1 MANYK
6 CGAINPAYRDLLKGI
21 KKWAT
26 TGKTPELFNDPYDA
40 ALKLVD
46 RSFNSNIKYLK
57 YRDDV
62 TPGKVSDTLSRLY
75 ELSDSVDKGKL
86 GANWTAETFFASSH
100 YGKKDPIIGQIL
112 GDFQRTSQNDQKN
125 QLRDKDLMKQVMTSL
140 KEDASIL
147 TIAERGGALLADKQY
162 FDLHRQIIDA
172 RVRWLNGEEGAQ
184 REHERL
190 FLKEKELVDSSYLK
204 VFDKAIDIIEGVK
217 NETTGEWEYGIPKA
231 IVEKFKSL
239 EKRAKK
245 DISNGRKHT
254 STVKRYNDV
263 LAGDKVLKLDNADIM
278 RWVTD
283 KNGNQL
289 SAPMAKAITS
299 YNTLMDGLYTTLR
312 RGVDKRID
320 SIVKRMEFLGD
331 TSTADQFKELKVQL
345 RGKYMP
351 KYEQGFFPHYTRGLN
366 VDLMSGL
373 MESFDNMQSSA
384 NIYDMKRANPKDV
397 IKSMKLHVD
406 KHTMARQKTNQGDSY
421 YGYSRNFFD
430 VVTNYMNDVNRF
442 NHKSYTDSHLLDALT
457 SIETMYKNKGTVED
471 YSSRVTEFI
480 LDLTKAANG
489 DYGLGKN
496 ERAIMRTIL
505 SLEFV
510 SKLGVNP
517 RGAVRNL
524 TQRFLD
530 YVHWGPVQVHQ
541 MKNYLKDMRIQGQSA
556 DNYIESVLQENGLLF
571 EESAPQVLET
581 QMSRPAKE
589 SRLIE
594 YNSETNKYESN
605 AKGKLER
612 FADASGTLASKS
624 SILHRK
630 AENSNR
636 KHTFKLGYAQMHKWL
651 SNPQFVNELVAQGK
665 TTEAQQEAAKRG
677 IAERYAMNMVLMNH
691 FDYADYAKSKA
702 LRNKYGRFMGQFQHY
717 SFEFFEKNHDIM
729 REAKHD
735 LKTRNFN
742 ILGDAQGLA
751 KATRMSMI
759 YFLAPLIAGTYM
771 GLDFSSLIQHDT
783 AERLNQF
790 KVAFTGDEDEIAQ
803 AFYGKG
809 PVLATFGGPLISDL
823 IEVGM
828 MMELIDL
835 DEDSIWSLFHGLEKR
850 DPDKRSTKTT
860 QMLRILNTFLGR
872 FAERHAPLIAKGG
885 MGAGVALQ
893 QEMGI
898 YPTAAAKKRQRRLLK
913 ARKKLMPEGI
923 EGALRQLEGRT

>member
-6 CGAINPAYRDLLKGI
+6 CGAINPAYRDLVKGI

-46 RSFNSNIKYLK
+46 RSFNRGLKYLK
-57 YRDDV
+57 YGEDV

-75 ELSDSVDKGKL
+75 ELSNSVDKGKL
-86 GANWTAETFFASSH
+86 GANWVAETFFASSH
-100 YGKKDPIIGQIL
+100 YGKQDPVISQIL
-112 GDFQRTSQNDQKN
+112 RDFQRTSQSYQKN
-125 QLRDKDLMKQVMTSL
+125 ELKDRDLMKSIMTSL
-140 KEDASIL
+140 GEDAGIMSM
-147 TIAERGGALLADKQY
+147 AEKAGALLADKQY
-162 FDLHRQIIDA
+162 FNLDRKRIDA
-172 RVRWLNGEEGAQ
+172 KVRWLNGDKAAE
-184 REHERL
+184 REYDKLSREQ
-190 FLKEKELVDSSYLK
+190 KELVDGSYLK

-217 NETTGEWEYGIPKA
+217 NETTGEWDYGIPKA

-239 EKRAKK
+239 EKKALK
-245 DISNGRKHT
+245 DISNGRKNT
-254 STVKRYNDV
+254 KTVRLYESIKK
-263 LAGDKVLKLDNADIM
+263 GDKILKLDSADIM

-289 SAPMAKAITS
+289 SNSMAKAITS
-299 YNTLMDGLYTTLR
+299 YTTLMDGLYSTLR
-312 RGVDKRID
+312 SGVDKRID
-320 SIVKRMEFLGD
+320 SIVKRMKFLGD
-331 TSTADQFKELKVQL
+331 TSTAEQFQELKAQL

-366 VDLMSGL
+366 IDLMSGL
-373 MESFDNMQSSA
+373 MKSFDNMQSSG
-384 NIYDMKRANPKDV
+384 NIYDMKSANPKDV
-397 IKSMKLHVD
+397 ISAMKLHID
-406 KHTMARQKTNQGDSY
+406 KHTMARQKTDEGDSY

-430 VVTNYMNDVNRF
+430 VVTNYINDVNRF
-442 NHKSYTDSHLLDALT
+442 NHKSYTDSHLLDAL
-457 SIETMYKNKGTVED
+457 SAVENIYKKQGTVGD
-471 YSSRVTEFI
+471 YSSKITDFI

-489 DYGLGKN
+489 DYGLGET
-496 ERAIMRTIL
+496 ERAFIRTFL

-510 SKLGVNP
+510 SKLGMNP
-517 RGAVRNL
+517 RGAVRNA

-530 YVHWGPVQVHQ
+530 YVNWGPVQVRQ
-541 MKNYLKDMRIQGQSA
+541 MKNYLKDMRIQGKSA

-571 EESAPQVLET
+571 EESSPQLLEA
-581 QMSRPAKE
+581 QIAKPAQE
-589 SRLIE
+589 SRLVE
-594 YNSETNKYESN
+594 FNSETNKYESN
-605 AKGKLER
+605 TKGRMER
-612 FADASGTLASKS
+612 LADLSGTVAAKS
-624 SILHRK
+624 SYLHRI

-636 KHTFKLGYAQMHKWL
+636 KHTFKLAYAQMHKWL
-651 SNPQFVNELVAQGK
+651 SNPMFVNELIEQGK
-665 TTEAQQEAAKRG
+665 TTEKAQESAKRG
-677 IAERYAMNMVLMNH
+677 IAERYAMNMVINNH

-759 YFLAPLIAGTYM
+759 YFIAPLIAGTYM

-783 AERLNQF
+783 AERLNQI

-823 IEVGM
+823 IEIGM
-828 MMELIDL
+828 MMEMIDL

-850 DPDKRSTKTT
+850 DPDKRSTKNT
-860 QMLRILNTFLGR
+860 QMLRIANTFLGR
-872 FAERHAPLIAKGG
+872 FTERHLPLIAKGG

-893 QEMGI
+893 QEMGV